1 MKNRFNKIFSL
12 TVLISGFAM
21 AQRPT
26 PAPKQTVPIAI
37 TGATI
42 HTGTGDEHI
51 DVGNEDDGE
60 GLEASAKGFW
70 SEMD

>member
-1 MKNRFNKIFSL
+1 MKKAYLSPQVTCF
-12 TVLISGFAM
+12 VLVGNDNLMSVSGNN
-21 AQRPT
+21 
-26 PAPKQTVPIAI
+26 I
-37 TGATI
+37 TGTI

-51 DVGNEDDGE
+51 GVGNEDDEE